1 MAQAV
6 FPDPRRALL
15 QSKLQYP
22 SLSSN
27 TIKRQRLLNQVN
39 SADQTPVI
47 LVVAPAGYG
56 KTTLL
61 RGWADLLQAE
71 QWKTAWLTLDN
82 YDNSLL
88 RFWAYLLAAVRLQAP
103 SFQAQAESIFRS
115 QSQPEDW
122 SILNEAINE
131 MAQLPGRFCLFLDD
145 FETIL
150 AADILQSL
158 TYFIKNLPANFVL

>member
-103 SFQAQAESIFRS
+103 SFQAKAESIFRS
-115 QSQPEDW
+115 QSPIL
-122 SILNEAINE
+122 SIASSLVKLLKAFSSIS
-131 MAQLPGRFCLFLDD
+131 
-145 FETIL
+145 IHS
-150 AADILQSL
+150 SL
-158 TYFIKNLPANFVL
+158 TGESRGF